1 MRLSFANIRHPTRAS
16 AVVPPHLTL
25 PSPPP
30 KGRERESVH
39 ESGRRNYARSYWMFA
54 APAAVIV
61 IGVILFPWLFTL
73 VMSVNEW
80 KVSGNVYFVGAR
92 NYIHLFTDPR
102 FLWSVART
110 LYFTV
115 LAVLVPMVLGI
126 WAAVCFASNFKLKG
140 AARTIFIMPMMATPV
155 AIALVWT
162 MMFHPQ
168 LGVLNYL
175 LSTVGLP
182 PSSWVYNNGT
192 VIPTLV
198 MVETWQ
204 WTPLIM
210 LIVLGGISSLPI
222 DPYEA
227 AVIDGANAWQ
237 MFRYITFPLVWPFIV
252 VAGVMRIIDALKAFD
267 TIFVITNGGPGTSSE
282 TINMLL
288 YQTAFGYYDLGY
300 ASAMVVVFFILI
312 VVVSALLLQTRRWEH
327 AI

>member
-1 MRLSFANIRHPTRAS
+1 MGTTTIGS
-16 AVVPPHLTL
+16 AVGQPAAPR
-25 PSPPP
+25 P
-30 KGRERESVH
+30 
-39 ESGRRNYARSYWMFA
+39 RRNYVRRYWVFTIPA
-54 APAAVIV
+54 AVVVAAVIV
-61 IGVILFPWLFTL
+61 FPWLFTL
-73 VMSVNEW
+73 FMSVHDW
-80 KVSGNVYFVGAR
+80 KVSGNVYFVGVA
-92 NYIHLFTDPR
+92 NYVHLMTDAR
-102 FLWSVART
+102 FLWAVART
-110 LYFTV
+110 LYFTTA
-115 LAVLVPMVLGI
+115 AVILPVVIGI
-126 WAAVCFASNFKLKG
+126 WAAVCFARKFKLRG
-140 AARTIFIMPMMATPV
+140 AARTLFILPMMATPV

-175 LSTVGLP
+175 LTCVGLP
-182 PSSWVYNNGT
+182 PSTWVYSAST

-204 WTPLIM
+204 WTPLVM

-227 AVIDGANAWQ
+227 AVIDGATAWQ

-252 VAGVMRIIDALKAFD
+252 VASVMRVIDALKAFD

-288 YQTAFGYYDLGY
+288 YQTAFGYYNLGY

-312 VVVSALLLQTRRWEH
+312 MGLSLVVLKTRQQELTL
-327 AI
+327 